1 LRGQQEQPAR
11 RKELKIRKTKAMF
24 FWLCTV
30 ISSAADAMLVSGRIR
45 FKSNSK
51 GWFKLVLSNK

>member
-11 RKELKIRKTKAMF
+11 RKELKLEKQRLL
-24 FWLCTV
+24 WLCTV
-30 ISSAADAMLVSGRIR
+30 ISAAVDAMLVSGRIR